1 MKYFSLTY
9 RTSFN
14 NVLVKGSRLTYP
26 FLHVRHVMC
35 VVMDRI
41 EWGKIYYKNKTIMF
55 T

>member
-14 NVLVKGSRLTYP
+14 NVLVKGSK
-26 FLHVRHVMC
+26 RHVMC
-35 VVMDRI
+35 VVMDGI